1 MKHYL
6 GLCAIARDETPY
18 LEEWVRYYALQ
29 GVEHIILFDNESRT
43 PIRHTLR
50 DWLCAGFVTII
61 EIGGQCRQLPCYQ
74 VALNEF
80 GRDFYWLAFVDL
92 DEFIVV
98 KKAANL
104 VDFLLGYEPFG
115 GVGLNWAMFGTSGL
129 KAPTTDL
136 VTEKFTWR
144 LPDADPVHL
153 HIKSIVQPRHV
164 ASVGHNAHNFR
175 FKEGSSCVNERL
187 FPIPDQ
193 SPFTV
198 FSTELAQIN
207 HYFTKSEQEYLDKI
221 GRGRADTGQRR
232 QAVELFHGEVEDR
245 SIAPHVRRLKATL
258 GQSPA
263 DFLQDQRPI
272 PDGDRLPKELL
283 LEIAGLFSSNNTR
296 AIAPCLARLSLTAP
310 PEVAA
315 PVKLQYL
322 MERGRDDEAAA
333 LAQDFFKKLYS
344 YEVGAQYVKL
354 LRHQGRTAEADN
366 FSALINHLKHLYK
379 I

>member
-29 GVEHIILFDNESRT
+29 GVEHIILFDNESRV

-50 DWLCAGFVTII
+50 DWLRAGFVTII

-80 GRDFYWLAFVDL
+80 GQDFFWLAFVDL

-98 KKAANL
+98 KKAFTLA
-104 VDFLLGYEPFG
+104 DFLLGYEPFG

-129 KAPTTDL
+129 EGPTTDL

-144 LPDADPVHL
+144 LPDANPVHL
-153 HIKSIVQPRHV
+153 HIKSIVQPKRV
-164 ASVGHNAHNFR
+164 AAIGHNPHNFR
-175 FKEGSSCVNERL
+175 FKEGSGCVNERL

-198 FSTELAQIN
+198 FSNELAQIN
-207 HYFTKSEQEYLDKI
+207 HYFTKSRQEYLDKI
-221 GRGRADTGQRR
+221 GRGRADTGQRH
-232 QAVELFHGEVEDR
+232 QAAEPFRGEVEDH

-263 DFLQDQRPI
+263 DFLKRHRPL
-272 PDGDRLPKELL
+272 PDGNRTSKELL
-283 LEIAGLFSSNNTR
+283 LEIAGLFSRNNTR
-296 AIAPCLARLSLTAP
+296 DIAPLLAQLSLTSP

-315 PVKLQYL
+315 PIKLQYL
-322 MERGRDDEAAA
+322 MERRRDDEATA
-333 LAQDFFKKLYS
+333 LAKDFFKKLYS
-344 YEVGAQYVKL
+344 YEMGAQYVKL
-354 LRHQGRTAEADN
+354 LRRQGLTAEANN
-366 FSALINHLKHLYK
+366 FASLIDHLKHLYK

>member
-43 PIRHTLR
+43 PIRQTLR

-98 KKAANL
+98 KKAFTLA
-104 VDFLLGYEPFG
+104 DFLLGYEPFG

-129 KAPTTDL
+129 EGPTADL

-144 LPDADPVHL
+144 LPDANPVHL
-153 HIKSIVQPRHV
+153 HIKSIIQPKHV
-164 ASVGHNAHNFR
+164 AAVGHNPHSFR
-175 FKEGSSCVNERL
+175 FNEGSGCVNERM

-193 SPFTV
+193 SPFTF
-198 FSTELAQIN
+198 FSNELAQIN
-207 HYFTKSEQEYLDKI
+207 HYFTKSRQEYLGKI
-221 GRGRADTGQRR
+221 GRGRADTGQRH
-232 QAVELFHGEVEDR
+232 QVVEPFRGEVEDH
-245 SIAPHVRRLKATL
+245 SIAPHIRRLKATL
-258 GQSPA
+258 DLSPA
-263 DFLQDQRPI
+263 QFLKDQRPV
-272 PDGDRLPKELL
+272 PDGDGTPKELL

-296 AIAPCLARLSLTAP
+296 DIAPRLARLSLTAP
-310 PEVAA
+310 PEVAT

-322 MERGRDDEAAA
+322 IERGRYDEATA
-333 LAQDFFKKLYS
+333 LAKDFLKKLYS
-344 YEVGAQYVKL
+344 YEVGAQYVRL
-354 LRHQGRTAEADN
+354 LRRQGLAAEADN
-366 FSALINHLKHLYK
+366 FSALLNHLKQLYK